1 MARTKNNNEWATKV
15 LGLVKAGNLQ
25 AALAQTK
32 VAPTA
37 GDVER
42 LQTLLIPLPK
52 TAALVQFLNAI
63 EDERALL
70 AAPRLHRSP

>member
-1 MARTKNNNEWATKV
+1 MARTTKNEWAARV
-15 LGLVKAGNLQ
+15 LALVKAGNLQ

-42 LQTLLIPLPK
+42 LQAMLTALPK
-52 TAALVQFLNAI
+52 NAALLQFQKAI
-63 EDERALL
+63 EEERALL